1 MILNGDGLFSPI
13 SSVLAFLNLIFMTCA
28 AAAMAR
34 VNKRAQR
41 KGGTM
46 NCLFGEKIY
55 TGKSVLEGSYLVFRG
70 QKIMGISKRP
80 IGETLGKYAFVTPA
94 FIDPHSHIG
103 MARAG
108 EPAKEAEANDH
119 MDPLFVLPDALDSV
133 QMDDPAFKDAVEMGV
148 LYSCILPGSGNII
161 SGLSAVIRN
170 YSKNSTEALVA
181 RAGVKSAFGYNPMS
195 TQDWKGQ
202 RPSTRMGA
210 IALLR
215 KRLDEVRQKEQRFRK
230 AKGSKKDE
238 ITFSTEENILRE
250 VLARKTRL
258 RAHVHKI
265 DDIAALLRLVDKYNI
280 RISVEHAS
288 DVHHPGIFL
297 ELKKR
302 DIAVTYGPLDGFAY
316 KVELKH
322 ENWRNIRH
330 LLDSKVRFGLM
341 TDHPVTP
348 ARQIFL
354 QTRWF
359 MRAGL
364 TKQEAIEVVTRR
376 NAEILDV
383 DKILGTLEKGKWA
396 SFICWSKDPFD
407 LASYPIAVYGE
418 GQLLYSE

>member
-1 MILNGDGLFSPI
+1 MYS
-13 SSVLAFLNLIFMTCA
+13 IFG
-28 AAAMAR
+28 
-34 VNKRAQR
+34 K
-41 KGGTM
+41 
-46 NCLFGEKIY
+46 KIY
-55 TGKSVLEGSYLVFRG
+55 TGNSVLDQGYLVFKG
-70 QKIMGISKRP
+70 QKIEGISKTRR
-80 IGETLGKYAFVTPA
+80 GELLGSYTCVTPA

-108 EPAKEAEANDH
+108 EPAKESEANDH

-133 QMDDPAFKDAVEMGV
+133 QMDDSAFKDAVEMGV

-170 YSKNSTEALVA
+170 YGKNSTEALVA

-215 KRLDEVRQKEQRFRK
+215 KRLDEVRQKEQKYRR
-230 AKGSKKDE
+230 AKGSKKEE
-238 ITFSTEENILRE
+238 ITFSAEESILRE
-250 VLARKTRL
+250 VLSRKTRL

-265 DDIAALLRLVDKYNI
+265 DDIAALLRLVDEYNI

-288 DVHHPGIFL
+288 DVHDPEIFL

-302 DIAVTYGPLDGFAY
+302 DIPVTYGPLDGFAY

-364 TKQEAIEVVTRR
+364 AKQEAIELVTRR
-376 NAEILDV
+376 NAEILDL
-383 DKILGTLEKGKWA
+383 DKILGTLERGKWA
-396 SFICWSKDPFD
+396 SFSCWNSDPFD
-407 LASYPIAVYGE
+407 LSSYPLAVYGE

>member
-1 MILNGDGLFSPI
+1 
-13 SSVLAFLNLIFMTCA
+13 
-28 AAAMAR
+28 
-34 VNKRAQR
+34 
-41 KGGTM
+41 M
-46 NCLFGEKIY
+46 NCIFGKKIY
-55 TGKSVLEGSYLVFRG
+55 TGKSVLEEGYLVFSG
-70 QKIMGISKRP
+70 QKIVGISRTLR
-80 IGETLGKYAFVTPA
+80 GEMLGKYACVTPA

-108 EPAKEAEANDH
+108 EPAKESEANDRL
-119 MDPLFVLPDALDSV
+119 DPLFVLPDALDSV
-133 QMDDPAFKDAVEMGV
+133 QMDDSAFKDAVEMGV
-148 LYSCILPGSGNII
+148 LYSCVLPGSGNII

-170 YSKNSTEALVA
+170 YGKTSTDALVA

-195 TQDWKGQ
+195 TQDWKGR

-215 KRLDEVRQKEQRFRK
+215 KRLDEVHQKEQKFRR
-230 AKGSKKDE
+230 AKSTKKKE
-238 ITFSTEENILRE
+238 ITFSAEENILRE
-250 VLARKTRL
+250 ILARKTRL

-265 DDIAALLRLVDKYNI
+265 DDIAALLRLVDEYGI

-302 DIAVTYGPLDGFAY
+302 DIPVTYGPLDGFAY

-330 LLDSKVRFGLM
+330 LLDTKVRFGLM

-359 MRAGL
+359 MRAGM

-376 NAEILDV
+376 NAEILDLG
-383 DKILGTLEKGKWA
+383 KILGTLEKGKWA
-396 SFICWSKDPFD
+396 SFSCWNNDPFD
-407 LASYPIAVYGE
+407 LASYPVAVYGE
-418 GQLLYSE
+418 GDLLYSE

>member
-1 MILNGDGLFSPI
+1 
-13 SSVLAFLNLIFMTCA
+13 MTCA
-28 AAAMAR
+28 TTTPAHGL
-34 VNKRAQR
+34 NQGQR
-41 KGGTM
+41 KDGVM
-46 NCLFGEKIY
+46 KCIFGKKIY
-55 TGKSVLEGSYLVFRG
+55 TGKSILENAFLVFSG
-70 QKIMGISKRP
+70 QKIVEISKTP
-80 IGETLGKYAFVTPA
+80 KGELLGKYPFVTPA

-108 EPAKEAEANDH
+108 EPAKEAESNDH

-170 YSKNSTEALVA
+170 YGKNSTDALVA
-181 RAGVKSAFGYNPMS
+181 RAGVKSAFGYNPTS

-215 KRLDEVRQKEQRFRK
+215 KRLDEVRQKEQRFIK
-230 AKGSKKDE
+230 TKGTKKRE
-238 ITFSTEENILRE
+238 ITFSAEENTLRE

-265 DDIAALLRLVDKYNI
+265 DDIAALLRLVDEYSI

-288 DVHHPGIFL
+288 DVHHSGIFI
-297 ELKKR
+297 ELKNR
-302 DIAVTYGPLDGFAY
+302 DIPVTYGPLDGFAY

-322 ENWRNIRH
+322 ESWRNIRH
-330 LLDSKVRFGLM
+330 LLESKVRFGLM

-359 MRAGL
+359 IRAGL
-364 TKQEAIEVVTRR
+364 TKQDAIEVVSRR
-376 NAEILDV
+376 NAEILGV
-383 DKILGTLEKGKWA
+383 DKILGSLEKGKWA
-396 SFICWSKDPFD
+396 SFTCWNNDPFD
-407 LASYPIAVYGE
+407 LASYPVAVYGE

>member
-1 MILNGDGLFSPI
+1 MGRARGLFSPI
-13 SSVLAFLNLIFMTCA
+13 STVLAFANLVFMVLA
-28 AAAMAR
+28 AADLAMT
-34 VNKRAQR
+34 KKEGQR
-41 KGGTM
+41 RDDCM
-46 NCLFGEKIY
+46 HCLFGEKIY
-55 TGKSVLEGSYLVFRG
+55 TGKSILEEGYVVFRG
-70 QKIMGISKRP
+70 QKIEGISKTP
-80 IGETLGKYAFVTPA
+80 KDELLGKYAVVTPA

-108 EPAKEAEANDH
+108 EPSKEGEANDQ

-133 QMDDPAFKDAVEMGV
+133 QMDDSAFKDAVEMGV

-181 RAGVKSAFGYNPMS
+181 RAGIKTAFGYNPMS

-210 IALLR
+210 IALLK
-215 KRLDEVRQKEQRFRK
+215 KRLDEVRQKELKFRR
-230 AKGSKKDE
+230 AKGSKKEE
-238 ITFSTEENILRE
+238 IAFSAEESVLRE
-250 VLARKTRL
+250 VLVRKTRL

-265 DDIAALLRLVDKYNI
+265 DDIASLLRLVDEYHL

-288 DVHHPGIFL
+288 DVHDPWIFL

-302 DIAVTYGPLDGFAY
+302 NIPVTYGPLDGFAY

-322 ENWRNIRH
+322 ETWRNIRH
-330 LLDSKVRFGLM
+330 LLDSKVQYGLM

-348 ARQIFL
+348 ARQLFL

-359 MRAGL
+359 MRAGI

-383 DKILGTLEKGKWA
+383 SKILGTLEKEKWA
-396 SFICWSKDPFD
+396 SFSCWNNDPFD
-407 LASYPIAVYGE
+407 LASYPVAVYGE
-418 GQLLYSE
+418 GQMLYSE

>member
-1 MILNGDGLFSPI
+1 
-13 SSVLAFLNLIFMTCA
+13 
-28 AAAMAR
+28 
-34 VNKRAQR
+34 
-41 KGGTM
+41 M
-46 NCLFGEKIY
+46 NCVFGKKIY
-55 TGKSVLEGSYLVFRG
+55 TGNSVLEEGYLVFSG
-70 QKIMGISKRP
+70 QKIVGLSKTP
-80 IGETLGKYAFVTPA
+80 KGEMLGKYACVTPA

-119 MDPLFVLPDALDSV
+119 LDPLFVLPDALDSV
-133 QMDDPAFKDAVEMGV
+133 QMDDSAFKDAVEMGV
-148 LYSCILPGSGNII
+148 LYSCVLPGSGNII

-170 YSKNSTEALVA
+170 YGKTSTEALVG

-195 TQDWKGQ
+195 TQDWKGR

-215 KRLDEVRQKEQRFRK
+215 KRLDEVRQKEQKFRR
-230 AKGSKKDE
+230 AKGSKKEE
-238 ITFSTEENILRE
+238 ITFSAEENILRE

-265 DDIAALLRLVDKYNI
+265 DDIAALLRLVDEYGI

-288 DVHHPGIFL
+288 DVHLPGIFV

-302 DIAVTYGPLDGFAY
+302 DIPVTYGPLDAFAY

-364 TKQEAIEVVTRR
+364 TKQEAIEVITRR
-376 NAEILDV
+376 NAEILDLG
-383 DKILGTLEKGKWA
+383 KILGTLEKGKWA
-396 SFICWSKDPFD
+396 SFSCWKSDPFD
-407 LASYPIAVYGE
+407 LASYPLAVYGE